1 MKRVAGVLLVVAV
14 LLTGAVAAER
24 ALQRVERPDPLG
36 RTLLYLPSAEMLRL
50 TSLGNA
56 GLVADVLYLWSIQY
70 YAQYGINDRFLYLET
85 VYDLITDLDPL
96 YHDAYRVGALIIQL
110 PNTDEEVHKKAVV
123 HLFDKALRNMP
134 QNHEIAEAAA
144 WDMYIR
150 YRDMANA
157 LRYLKVAAAIPGS
170 PHRLKRFLAA
180 WSEDEE
186 EWSFSNAISYWIEVR
201 ETAKTDYDRAVC
213 EKQIYRL
220 VASRD
225 EELLNPLLGDWVA
238 RQGRCPE
245 SWEPLVEAGWLDR
258 APVDYFGQSY
268 RILPESC
275 SSMAAESVR
284 FD

>member
-36 RTLLYLPSAEMLRL
+36 RKLLYLPSAEMLRL

-170 PHRLKRFLAA
+170 PHRVERGRGGVVGQQR
-180 WSEDEE
+180 D
-186 EWSFSNAISYWIEVR
+186 
-201 ETAKTDYDRAVC
+201 
-213 EKQIYRL
+213 L
-220 VASRD
+220 V
-225 EELLNPLLGDWVA
+225 
-238 RQGRCPE
+238 
-245 SWEPLVEAGWLDR
+245 LDR
-258 APVDYFGQSY
+258 GSGDGEDRLRPGGLREAD
-268 RILPESC
+268 LPPRRVPRRRTAQPPS
-275 SSMAAESVR
+275 R
-284 FD
+284 

>member
-36 RTLLYLPSAEMLRL
+36 RKLLYLPSAEMLRL

-85 VYDLITDLDPL
+85 VYDLITDLDTL

-225 EELLNPLLGDWVA
+225 EELLNPLLGDWMA